1 MSTFISISK
10 ANCTT
15 TSYSRVYRF
24 LHWGMA
30 FLVLA
35 AIALIELKDFMSDR
49 SLRYDIGF
57 LHIQAGLLVFFLI
70 WARVLWRMSNR
81 VPPICPPLTPK
92 HKMAASFTHFALYFM
107 MVATPLLGI
116 LSLQS
121 KGKAV
126 ALFGLSLPAFVDE
139 DQWLSYAL
147 SIKNYHEL
155 LGNIL
160 IGLIALH
167 VASAIMHHVLR
178 RDDTL
183 RRMLPWLK

>member
-1 MSTFISISK
+1 MDTAIDTEKCAI
-10 ANCTT
+10 TH
-15 TSYSRVYRF
+15 YSWLYRF

-30 FLVLA
+30 FLVLS
-35 AIALIELKDFMSDR
+35 AIALIELKDFMPDR

-70 WARVLWRMSNR
+70 WARLLWRMSNR
-81 VPPICPPLTPK
+81 VPPICPPLTPM
-92 HKMAASFTHFALYFM
+92 HKLAASFTHFALYFM

-126 ALFGLSLPAFVDE
+126 VLFGFPLPVFVDQ
-139 DQWLSYAL
+139 DKWLSYAL

-160 IGLIALH
+160 IGLIVLH
-167 VASAIMHHVLR
+167 VASAIMHHMLR

-183 RRMLPWLK
+183 RRILPWLK